1 MWGDLRHP
9 LASFTGLAVL
19 SSSSLADY
27 LASLYSCAVCSGCC
41 LLLALCGVA
50 CYGALHLG
58 AASFGA
64 LQRGVTCFGA
74 LRLAVPLLV
83 APSVEASVSLCGAGG
98 RVASQRVLTSSCGM
112 CLLVCTFVWH
122 CRRAAGACLCC
133 EWVAQVLGTCCVRVG
148 PCVTVTSAQLH
159 AQQQQDC
166 IQLQQQQQH
175 SKGCLGGC
183 VHSRQVAR
191 QRETCDSSSS
201 S

>member
-1 MWGDLRHP
+1 M
-9 LASFTGLAVL
+9 A
-19 SSSSLADY
+19 
-27 LASLYSCAVCSGCC
+27 
-41 LLLALCGVA
+41 LL
-50 CYGALHLG
+50 
-58 AASFGA
+58 
-64 LQRGVTCFGA
+64 
-74 LRLAVPLLV
+74 
-83 APSVEASVSLCGAGG
+83 
-98 RVASQRVLTSSCGM
+98 RVLTSLCCM

-122 CRRAAGACLCC
+122 CRQAAGACVCC

-159 AQQQQDC
+159 AKQPQDC

-183 VHSRQVAR
+183 VHSRQVTR